1 MAQRAQILALELI
14 GQAINVDQVAQAH
27 PLILCRVGAGVLKG
41 MGAAERCH

>member
-27 PLILCRVGAGVLKG
+27 PLISSNPSDSAWASSKRS
-41 MGAAERCH
+41 